1 MAPTLK
7 LITERVPGGKM
18 ELMLKEKVKE
28 IAEGKPLTSQFYL
41 TSMGPTHSYARK
53 NIIRSYNTDTASV
66 LTKN

>member
-1 MAPTLK
+1 
-7 LITERVPGGKM
+7 M